1 MILNAVITNTAT
13 FTSLIGDSF
22 RAGERFVIDLV
33 GEVNIRAR
41 HERTGAV
48 VWLTFMCGGWCF
60 QSIDGVA
67 MPA

>member
-1 MILNAVITNTAT
+1 MILNAIITNNAA

-22 RAGERFVIDLV
+22 RAGDRFVIDLV
-33 GEVNIRAR
+33 GEVNIRA
-41 HERTGAV
+41 HNERSGAV

-60 QSIDGVA
+60 RSVDGIA